1 MRILVVED
9 EKKVASFLKK
19 GLQAE
24 GYAVDVAYDGAEGSY
39 LAENVDY
46 DLIILD
52 ILLPNKDGIEVLK
65 ELRKKGIHT
74 PVLLLTARDGV
85 EDKVLGLD
93 SGADDYLTKPFA
105 YEELLARVRALMRR
119 GEGEGV
125 RELRYADLVL
135 DPLRRKAIRG
145 GKEIE
150 LTTREYS
157 LLEYMIR
164 NPEKVLTRAMIAEHV
179 WDYTFDT
186 LSNVID
192 VYINHL
198 RNKIDR
204 GFPKRLIH
212 TVRGAGYML
221 KEEET

>member
-9 EKKVASFLKK
+9 EKKVANFLKK

-24 GYAVDVAYDGAEGSY
+24 GYAVDVAYDGSEGAY
-39 LAENVDY
+39 LAENTDY

-52 ILLPNKDGIEVLK
+52 ILLPKRNGIEVLK
-65 ELRKKGIHT
+65 EIRRKGIRT

-119 GEGEGV
+119 GEELK
-125 RELRYADLVL
+125 ELRYADLIL
-135 DPLRRKAIRG
+135 DPLKRKAIRDG
-145 GKEIE
+145 REID
-150 LTTREYS
+150 LTTREYA

-186 LSNVID
+186 MSNVID

-198 RNKIDR
+198 RNKIDK
-204 GFPKRLIH
+204 GFSRRLIH
-212 TVRGAGYML
+212 TIRGAGYML